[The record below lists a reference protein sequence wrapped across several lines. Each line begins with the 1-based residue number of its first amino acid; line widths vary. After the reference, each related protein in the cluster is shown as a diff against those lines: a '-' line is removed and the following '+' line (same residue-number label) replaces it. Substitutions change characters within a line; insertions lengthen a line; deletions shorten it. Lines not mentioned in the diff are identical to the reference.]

1 MIYNL
6 YVEFLNHKKRKP
18 FEKLFNYDNV
28 NKLMNLLYLVL

>member
-28 NKLMNLLYLVL
+28 NKLINLL